1 MTNFAAE
8 HGNRVRS
15 IVQNRIQREPAA
27 SGSCITTSWI
37 RCLNDYQLDP
47 DSRRDPE
54 VVGHAELLQRQ
65 DGLADLRTFAEAEM
79 ANLYQQ
85 LAGSGYAIMLT
96 DRDGVL
102 LNFFGDPGFTHAASK
117 TGLMQGAIWSEQVQ
131 GTNGMG
137 T

>member
-8 HGNRVRS
+8 HGKRVRS
-15 IVQNRIQREPAA
+15 IVQNRVQREPAA

-37 RCLNDYQLDP
+37 RCLNDYKLDP

-54 VVGHAELLQRQ
+54 VVGQAELLQRQ
-65 DGLADLRTFAEAEM
+65 DDLADLRTFADAEM

-96 DRDGVL
+96 DATVSCSIFSATPVL
-102 LNFFGDPGFTHAASK
+102 HMQRPRPG
-117 TGLMQGAIWSEQVQ
+117 
-131 GTNGMG
+131 
-137 T
+137 